1 MSTPSPRQSDAIDI
15 DDRMEGASQHELR
28 SAAQVFLAERTQLL
42 RTAYRVVGDWA
53 EAEDIVQEAWLR
65 WQRLDR
71 RQIRNAAALLSTAT
85 THLAIN
91 VLQSAQHRHEVVC
104 QPLAG
109 VVVRSADPAD
119 DLERFEQL
127 ERALAFLMAKLSPAQ
142 LAALLLRKCFDYPY
156 GDIAD
161 LLGTS
166 TPNSRQL
173 VRRAH
178 LGLRSLRWRDI
189 DGQQHRGLVDRFRA
203 ASDRGDMDSLV
214 SLLVANA
221 GGNRSREALPEP
233 RPGPSSVV
241 SAAVV

>member
-1 MSTPSPRQSDAIDI
+1 MQSDAIHI
-15 DDRMEGASQHELR
+15 DDLMYGASQHELSR
-28 SAAQVFLAERTQLL
+28 AAQVFLAERTQLL

-53 EAEDIVQEAWLR
+53 AAEDLVQEAWLR

-71 RQIRNAAALLSTAT
+71 RQIRNAAAFLSTAT

-91 VLQSAQHRHEVVC
+91 MLQSAQHRHEVVC
-104 QPLAG
+104 QPPAG
-109 VVVRSADPAD
+109 VITRSADPAD
-119 DLERFEQL
+119 DLERFDQL
-127 ERALAFLMAKLSPAQ
+127 ERALAFLMAKLSPAE
-142 LAALLLRKCFDYPY
+142 LAALLLRTCFDYPY

-178 LGLRSLRWRDI
+178 LGLRRLKWRDI
-189 DGQQHRGLVDRFRA
+189 NCQQHRGLVDCFRA
-203 ASDRGDMDSLV
+203 ASDRGDMDGLV

-221 GGNRSREALPEP
+221 GGNRSRQALPEP
-233 RPGPSSVV
+233 RPRPSSVV
-241 SAAVV
+241 SPAMV